1 MKIYIMNKDGAG
13 VERLAK
19 YRYLE
24 EVDSI
29 VINILIKIGNKSHR
43 PKTQFRYKNISV
55 YAQ

>member
-24 EVDSI
+24 KVDSI

-43 PKTQFRYKNISV
+43 PTY
-55 YAQ
+55 